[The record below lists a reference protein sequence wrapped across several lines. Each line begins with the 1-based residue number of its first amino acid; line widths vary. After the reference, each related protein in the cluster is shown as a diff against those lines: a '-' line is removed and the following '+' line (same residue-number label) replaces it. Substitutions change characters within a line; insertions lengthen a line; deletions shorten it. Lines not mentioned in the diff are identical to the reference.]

1 MDGAPH
7 PSVSPAT
14 SGTSLPDAPGS
25 GGPVEARRPEAGDGA
40 SVDVSRRRAYIIDD
54 EPRLR
59 ALVRQILVESDIE
72 VEEFDSSEAF
82 LGGNR
87 NRPAGII
94 IVDIGLPG
102 INGLDLLEMIS
113 KGRGAYPVV
122 ILSGEGS
129 VPSAVRAGRLGVVD
143 FIEKPFRVDQLLEAV
158 EKGFFLLRTRDPS
171 RLGALETL
179 TPRERDVLVA
189 FVDGA
194 PNKVVAHNL
203 GLSVRTVEVYRAN
216 MLKKLGVKSLTQAL
230 FLARDGGY
238 L

>member
-1 MDGAPH
+1 
-7 PSVSPAT
+7 
-14 SGTSLPDAPGS
+14 LS
-25 GGPVEARRPEAGDGA
+25 GGRDIQGSPPPPPDQADGREVQWLDGQRHEAVRGP
-40 SVDVSRRRAYIIDD
+40 DVSRRRAYLIDD

-59 ALVRQILVESDIE
+59 DLVRQILTEADVE
-72 VEEFDSSEAF
+72 VEEYDSSESF
-82 LGGNR
+82 LTGHR
-87 NRPAGII
+87 NRPPGCI

-102 INGLDLLEMIS
+102 INGLDLLELLS
-113 KGRGAYPVV
+113 KGGSAHPVV
-122 ILSGEGS
+122 ILSGEGNVS
-129 VPSAVRAGRLGVVD
+129 SAMRAGRLGVVD
-143 FIEKPFRVDQLLEAV
+143 FIEKPFRVDALLEAV
-158 EKGFFLLRTRDPS
+158 EKGFYLLRTRAMS
-171 RLGALETL
+171 RVGALETL
-179 TPRERDVLVA
+179 TPREREVLVA

>member
-1 MDGAPH
+1 MDGVPY
-7 PSVSPAT
+7 PSVSPGPGAT
-14 SGTSLPDAPGS
+14 STPAEPG
-25 GGPVEARRPEAGDGA
+25 PLEPAEARRPEAADGA
-40 SVDVSRRRAYIIDD
+40 EIDVSRRRAYIIED

-82 LGGNR
+82 LGGHR
-87 NRPAGII
+87 NRPAGVI

-102 INGLDLLEMIS
+102 INGLDLLEMIK

-122 ILSGEGS
+122 ILSGEAS

-143 FIEKPFRVDQLLEAV
+143 FIEKPFRVDHLLEAV

-179 TPRERDVLVA
+179 TPREREVLVA